1 METEHLKE
9 APRRHAKR
17 IAEVTHRVKF
27 GRDDTF
33 YVEVRRR
40 VEEFCRS
47 TGRRQRDCPQMYL
60 KTGILLTSL
69 ATSWALL
76 VFVASTWWHAV
87 LLSIVVGLTTA
98 SIGFNIQ
105 HDGSH
110 QAFSD
115 RGWINRLA
123 SMTMD
128 LIGAS
133 SYLWHWKHPV
143 FHHTFANITGHDT
156 DIDYGM
162 VGRLSPHQRRRWMH
176 RFQHFYLW
184 PLYGI
189 VMVKWKFFDDF
200 KEVIRG
206 RIAAN
211 HRIPRP
217 KGWDLVTFFVGKAI
231 FVGWIFVIRSFFHS
245 WWVVLLFYVLIEAVL
260 GITMSIVFLLAHMVE
275 PADFPMPTEETGR
288 IEKPWAVHQV
298 ETAVDYSRESRVAAW
313 LLGGL
318 NFQIEHHLFPRY
330 CHVNY
335 PAISKIV
342 EETCREFGVKYGE
355 HKTLK
360 EGVVSHFRFLRALGR
375 PPIESATADS

>member
-1 METEHLKE
+1 MTETEHLLE
-9 APRRHAKR
+9 VSSRNTQPLEEVGRRVRFAR
-17 IAEVTHRVKF
+17 N
-27 GRDDTF
+27 DTF

-40 VEEFCRS
+40 VDEYCRN

-60 KTGILLTSL
+60 KSAILLTTL
-69 ATSWALL
+69 AGSYSLL
-76 VFVASTWWHAV
+76 VFVARTWWQAV
-87 LLSIVVGLTTA
+87 PLAILVGLTTA
-98 SIGFNIQ
+98 AIGFNIQ

-110 QAFSD
+110 QAYSD
-115 RGWINRLA
+115 HQWLNKLSA
-123 SMTMD
+123 LTMD

-156 DIDYGM
+156 DIDYGIL
-162 VGRLSPHQRRRWMH
+162 GRLTPHQKRLWIHRW
-176 RFQHFYLW
+176 QQFYLW
-184 PLYGI
+184 PLYGV

-200 KEVIRG
+200 KEIIRG

-217 KGWDLVTFFVGKAI
+217 RGWDLAIFLIGKAV
-231 FVGWIFVIRSFFHS
+231 FVGWIFVIPSFFHS
-245 WWVVLLFYVLIEAVL
+245 AWKVLFFYVMIEAVL

-275 PADFPMPTEETGR
+275 PADFPMPLESTGR

-298 ETAVDYSRESRVAAW
+298 ETAVDFSRESRVAAW
-313 LLGGL
+313 LFGGL

-342 EETCREFGVKYGE
+342 EETCKEFGVKYGE
-355 HKTLK
+355 HKTMMD
-360 EGVVSHFRFLRALGR
+360 GIVSHFRFLRALGR
-375 PPIESATADS
+375 PSVESA

>member
-1 METEHLKE
+1 METEHLRE
-9 APRRHAKR
+9 APSRHASR
-17 IAEVTHRVKF
+17 SEELGRRVKF
-27 GRDDTF
+27 VRDDTF
-33 YVEVRRR
+33 YIEVRRR
-40 VEEFCRS
+40 VDEFCKS
-47 TGRRQRDCPQMYL
+47 TGRRPRDCPRMYL
-60 KTGILLTSL
+60 KSAILLTVL
-69 ATSWALL
+69 AGSWALL
-76 VFVASTWWHAV
+76 VFFANAWWQALLLAV
-87 LLSIVVGLTTA
+87 LVGFSIAT
-98 SIGFNIQ
+98 IGFNIQ

-110 QAFSD
+110 QAYSD
-115 RGWINRLA
+115 HAWINKLA

-143 FHHTFANITGHDT
+143 FHHTYANINGHDT

-162 VGRLSPHQRRRWMH
+162 VGRLTPHQPRRWMH
-176 RFQHFYLW
+176 RWQHFYLW

-189 VMVKWKFFDDF
+189 VMIKWKFFDDF

-217 KGWDLVTFFVGKAI
+217 KGWDLVTFFVGKAV
-231 FVGWIFVIRSFFHS
+231 FVSWIIIIPSFFHS
-245 WWVVLLFYVLIEAVL
+245 VWVVLLFYVLIEAVL

-275 PADFPMPTEETGR
+275 EADFPLPLAETGR
-288 IEKPWAVHQV
+288 IEKPWAIHQV
-298 ETAVDYSRESRVAAW
+298 ETAVDYSRNSRVAAW

-335 PAISKIV
+335 PAISKI
-342 EETCREFGVKYGE
+342 
-355 HKTLK
+355 
-360 EGVVSHFRFLRALGR
+360 
-375 PPIESATADS
+375 

>member
-1 METEHLKE
+1 MIETEHLRE
-9 APRRHAKR
+9 APRRHAR
-17 IAEVTHRVKF
+17 RVAEVSNRVKF
-27 GRDDTF
+27 GRDDSF

-60 KTGILLTSL
+60 KTAILLTSL
-69 ATSWALL
+69 AGSWALL

-110 QAFSD
+110 QAYSD
-115 RGWINRLA
+115 HAWINRLTA
-123 SMTMD
+123 MTMD

-162 VGRLSPHQRRRWMH
+162 VGRLTPHQRRRWMH
-176 RFQHFYLW
+176 RWQHFYLW

-231 FVGWIFVIRSFFHS
+231 FVGWIFIIPSFFHA
-245 WWVVLLFYVLIEAVL
+245 WWVVLLFYVFIEAVL
-260 GITMSIVFLLAHMVE
+260 GITMSVVFLLAHMVE
-275 PADFPMPTEETGR
+275 PADFPMPAKETGR
-288 IEKPWAVHQV
+288 IEKPWAIHQV
-298 ETAVDYSRESRVAAW
+298 ETAVDFSRESRVAAW

-342 EETCREFGVKYGE
+342 EETCKEFGVKYGE
-355 HKTLK
+355 HITLMDGIK
-360 EGVVSHFRFLRALGR
+360 SHFRFLRELGR
-375 PPIESATADS
+375 PPQESA

>member
-1 METEHLKE
+1 MTGTEHLQA
-9 APRRHAKR
+9 APKLQVSTTQIGQRL
-17 IAEVTHRVKF
+17 KF

-33 YVEVRRR
+33 YTEVRRR
-40 VEEFCRS
+40 VDEYCRT

-60 KTGILLTSL
+60 KTAILLSTFVGSYL
-69 ATSWALL
+69 LL
-76 VFVASTWWHAV
+76 VFFAHTLWLALPVA
-87 LLSIVVGLTTA
+87 LLLGLTTA
-98 SIGFNIQ
+98 GIGFNIQ

-110 QAFSD
+110 QAYSD
-115 RGWINRLA
+115 RLWINKLA
-123 SMTMD
+123 ALAMD

-156 DIDYGM
+156 DIDYG
-162 VGRLSPHQRRRWMH
+162 VLGRLTPHQKRLWIHRW
-176 RFQHFYLW
+176 QHFYLW
-184 PLYGI
+184 PLYGV

-200 KEVIRG
+200 KEMIRG

-217 KGWDLVTFFVGKAI
+217 KGWDLATFLIGKAFFVT
-231 FVGWIFVIRSFFHS
+231 WIFIIPSMVHRV
-245 WWVVLLFYVLIEAVL
+245 WVVLVFYVLIEAVL

-275 PADFPMPTEETGR
+275 PADFPMPLETGR
-288 IEKPWAVHQV
+288 IEKPWAIHQV
-298 ETAVDYSRESRVAAW
+298 ETAVDFSRESRVAAW

-342 EETCREFGVKYGE
+342 EQTCKEFGVKYGE
-355 HKTLK
+355 HKTM
-360 EGVVSHFRFLRALGR
+360 GDGIVSHFRFLKALGR
-375 PPIESATADS
+375 G